1 MRIWTHKPNTKL
13 KFKKHF
19 NCKLKCFYYGV
30 LLCYHEKIF
39 FDLDGHIMS
48 APNYYLHWIN
58 LFLLIAKPITT
69 DNPLAKGWCVYTEA
83 VDFD

>member
-1 MRIWTHKPNTKL
+1 MGCCYVIMRKFFLTWT
-13 KFKKHF
+13 
-19 NCKLKCFYYGV
+19 Y
-30 LLCYHEKIF
+30 
-39 FDLDGHIMS
+39 GHIMS

-69 DNPLAKGWCVYTEA
+69 DNPLAKGWCIYTEA